1 MAAAMEAA
9 FGRPPVQI
17 ATGGAI
23 PLVKA
28 LSDGVPDATVL
39 LFGTTDKFANIH
51 GPNERVL
58 VDELEKAVLAEA
70 LFFEELATRWRKAR

>member
-1 MAAAMEAA
+1 MVAAMEAA
-9 FGRPPVQI
+9 WGGEAVQI

-28 LSDGVPDATVL
+28 LSEAIPHATVL

-58 VDELEKAVLAEA
+58 VDELEKAVLAET
-70 LFFEELATRWRKAR
+70 LFFEELATRWKESR